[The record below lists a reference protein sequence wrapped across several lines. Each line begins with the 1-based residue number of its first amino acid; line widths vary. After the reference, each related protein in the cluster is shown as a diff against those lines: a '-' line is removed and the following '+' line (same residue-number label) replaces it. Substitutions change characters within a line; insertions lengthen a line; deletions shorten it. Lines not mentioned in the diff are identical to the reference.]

1 VSFGHQSEG
10 GKEFVEALL
19 TVGGSLRLQGRP
31 ALPFLRAACE
41 ARLTGKAH
49 PSLLSAVAA

>member
-1 VSFGHQSEG
+1 M
-10 GKEFVEALL
+10 EALL
-19 TVGGSLRLQGRP
+19 TVGDSLRLQGRP